1 MRRLIVSI
9 FCVFCLFQAPASAQV
24 HGTASGAEGDRLD
37 ELFSALKE
45 EHNTVAARRIAD
57 RIRQEWKRSGG
68 STADMLIDWARE
80 AAVEEKYHVAL
91 DFLDQV
97 VTLYPEYVEGWN
109 SRALVHLMMNDFNRA
124 MADLSRTLA
133 LEPRHFGAMNGL
145 AGILRATGREELALG
160 VYRRM
165 LEVYPMQRS
174 VQRAVMTMAEE
185 QSGQRL

>member
-1 MRRLIVSI
+1 MWRIFISI
-9 FCVFCLFQAPASAQV
+9 FFILYLLQAPATADM
-24 HGTASGAEGDRLD
+24 HGAAAEPESDRLN

-57 RIRQEWKRSGG
+57 RIQQEWKRSGG
-68 STADMLIDWARE
+68 ATADMLIDWARE
-80 AAVEEKYHVAL
+80 AAVQDKHHVAL

-133 LEPRHFGAMNGL
+133 LEPRHFGAMNGV

-165 LEVYPMQRS
+165 LEVYPMQRGA
-174 VQRAVMTMAEE
+174 QRALIRLTED
-185 QSGQRL
+185 SLGQRL